1 MRYIYTP
8 CSHFL
13 LWNRAR
19 RSDAAPPVLWD
30 PPAARPSGLLVM
42 CRVAALSWSA
52 RVPCFPCSSRLLGV
66 FSHCFCVCLP
76 ATLSCV
82 QVAGFPAAGL
92 RVAGASVWRR
102 KGSGGSR
109 RHPPYPLSR
118 PVPCICA
125 GWCVCVLSPLC
136 CLFFPLPRLI
146 RVPVLPQVC
155 LRAEGVRAV
164 LTAVFRAKKQGEM
177 LPGLRGGVCMRCAK
191 HTSILFLRGETGRTG
206 AHSAPPL
213 RSGAHCP
220 APLPRL
226 FPTAGISPL
235 R

>member
-1 MRYIYTP
+1 MRYLHP

-19 RSDAAPPVLWD
+19 CSDAAPPVLRD
-30 PPAARPSGLLVM
+30 PPAARPSGLPVM

-66 FSHCFCVCLP
+66 FSHSFCVCLP

-125 GWCVCVLSPLC
+125 GWCVCVLSSLC

-155 LRAEGVRAV
+155 LRAEGG
-164 LTAVFRAKKQGEM
+164 T
-177 LPGLRGGVCMRCAK
+177 GGADGCVSRLK
-191 HTSILFLRGETGRTG
+191 TGRNAAQIARWG
-206 AHSAPPL
+206 VYEV
-213 RSGAHCP
+213 C
-220 APLPRL
+220 
-226 FPTAGISPL
+226 
-235 R
+235 

>member
-1 MRYIYTP
+1 MRGSPACGLPSVPRSGMPADHAPAPQGGDGAQLHGGRMPMSALVGPVSEAGSGNAQNPLFRRAGVTTKCSIYTP

-19 RSDAAPPVLWD
+19 CSDAAPPVLWD
-30 PPAARPSGLLVM
+30 PPAARPSGLPVM
-42 CRVAALSWSA
+42 CRVAALPWSA

-125 GWCVCVLSPLC
+125 GWSVCVLSPCAACSFPC
-136 CLFFPLPRLI
+136 C
-146 RVPVLPQVC
+146 
-155 LRAEGVRAV
+155 A
-164 LTAVFRAKKQGEM
+164 
-177 LPGLRGGVCMRCAK
+177 
-191 HTSILFLRGETGRTG
+191 
-206 AHSAPPL
+206 
-213 RSGAHCP
+213 
-220 APLPRL
+220 
-226 FPTAGISPL
+226 
-235 R
+235 